1 MSFLP
6 SRKVPQRGSEAV
18 VCPRVY
24 GRGFRGQGL
33 QAGTEAAT
41 WGALMCWGGEPGRGV
56 EVCGCQRAGS
66 TRPGGW
72 AAKVGTMSII
82 QLVKF

>member
-56 EVCGCQRAGS
+56 EVCGCQRAGLCWEA
-66 TRPGGW
+66 PGREGGQQRW
-72 AAKVGTMSII
+72 EPC
-82 QLVKF
+82 L